1 MKDDELTTLRRAN
14 PIDVDAVTRLVA
26 AHGSALSEAI
36 AETRDGSAPR
46 SEVWEPAAGGEL
58 TPVRARRDARR
69 PMRFNLLGAAAA
81 AVVVLALPV
90 LFLASAT
97 RSDTDIVETDLPPV
111 DELPPP
117 EDPGAVE
124 VDPEVED
131 DLFARVPPSSHDTPG
146 VAPTTV
152 APSATT
158 STPSSTSIDPD
169 TDGAALPPVPLP
181 APTSS
186 LPSQPEPPATSGV
199 PAEAPPASPPST
211 PPTPEPSPAT
221 TSPSAATTTTTPVT
235 TVATTI
241 TVPDDIV
248 EPTPGRVALDPFDPD
263 LDLLVITL
271 DFANRDD
278 GHASVAARE
287 LATAFDLDP
296 LVVVGTPAPESGAF
310 AAEYADVMT
319 AAWGSAWLDAAVDRA
334 DVVADAADQWLAT
347 IDAGGVVRVAE
358 GGVSDFS
365 ADVVREVQRRRP
377 ALDTVSVIQVV
388 HHSVRNEE
396 ETRADDRDLVQTSTL
411 YERIDDGNSAN
422 DTADLKVASDGF
434 EAAALSG
441 RHADAWI
448 TAFDF
453 LPASSLDFSDTVT
466 ALHILGIGTD
476 EVADPDDFATAVM
489 R

>member
-1 MKDDELTTLRRAN
+1 M
-14 PIDVDAVTRLVA
+14 
-26 AHGSALSEAI
+26 
-36 AETRDGSAPR
+36 
-46 SEVWEPAAGGEL
+46 
-58 TPVRARRDARR
+58 
-69 PMRFNLLGAAAA
+69 
-81 AVVVLALPV
+81 
-90 LFLASAT
+90 
-97 RSDTDIVETDLPPV
+97 
-111 DELPPP
+111 
-117 EDPGAVE
+117 
-124 VDPEVED
+124 
-131 DLFARVPPSSHDTPG
+131 
-146 VAPTTV
+146 
-152 APSATT
+152 
-158 STPSSTSIDPD
+158 
-169 TDGAALPPVPLP
+169 
-181 APTSS
+181 
-186 LPSQPEPPATSGV
+186 
-199 PAEAPPASPPST
+199 
-211 PPTPEPSPAT
+211 
-221 TSPSAATTTTTPVT
+221 
-235 TVATTI
+235 
-241 TVPDDIV
+241 
-248 EPTPGRVALDPFDPD
+248 ALDPFDPD